1 MRLLSFAPIAALVL
15 TGLVYS
21 VQPSE
26 ATQRPMTPA
35 TADEICAPFLVADD
49 AEYERRRYRGS
60 GTVASA
66 PPPPAPPPPP
76 PPPPSQAADGSIVV
90 SGSRVASPNREQ
102 SMPVQAVGGIA
113 SHSVNRAAV
122 MPQNRERYDGEA
134 VASIMAVADEPVSTF
149 AVDVDTGSY
158 ANVRRFL
165 NQGRVPPQ
173 AAVRTEEMVNYFRYD
188 YARPADRTRPFS
200 ITTDMATTPWNENT
214 RLLRI
219 GLRGYD
225 IERGERPAANLVF
238 LVDVSGSMHSR
249 NKLPLVQCSMAM
261 MAEQLNPRDR
271 VSIVTYAGSTKT
283 ILTGSNDRDEIIAA
297 LGRLRSGGSTAG
309 AAGIS
314 LAYDAARA
322 NMIEGGINRIIL
334 ATDGDFN
341 VGTTNRDQLIEMV
354 EREREAGISLTTLG
368 YGTGNYNEAMMEQIA
383 NHGNGNYAYIDSAM
397 EAHRALVQELS
408 STLFTIA
415 ADVKIQ
421 IEFNPMHVREYRLIG
436 YENRLL
442 AEEDFDND
450 TVDAGEIGAGHQVT
464 ALYEIVPAG
473 SRGWLPERRYSGNRP
488 EARGGE
494 GAELA
499 HLRLRYKLPG
509 EDESRLIEQPIGRSA
524 MLNAR
529 APSGDMA
536 FVTAVAA
543 FGQRLRGDTYLGE
556 FDFADIRRLAQTG
569 GRTSDYWRGEFV
581 TLTELAEAR
590 SAPGGTREGG
600 SR

>member
-21 VQPSE
+21 AQPSQ

-35 TADEICAPFLVADD
+35 TADEICAPFLVGEDED
-49 AEYERRRYRGS
+49 YERRRYRAS
-60 GTVASA
+60 GAVASA

-76 PPPPSQAADGSIVV
+76 PPMQAADQSVV
-90 SGSRVASPNREQ
+90 VTGTRTQAAQESAARGVMRPGISRAVAPR
-102 SMPVQAVGGIA
+102 
-113 SHSVNRAAV
+113 
-122 MPQNRERYDGEA
+122 PQPRNRERYDGEA
-134 VASIMAVADEPVSTF
+134 VASIMAVAEQPVSTF

-188 YARPADRTRPFS
+188 YQRPADRTRPFS

-225 IERGERPAANLVF
+225 IERSERPAANLVF
-238 LVDVSGSMHSR
+238 LVDVSGSMHNR

-283 ILTGSNDRDEIIAA
+283 ILTGSNNRDEIVAA

-322 NMIEGGINRIIL
+322 NMIDGGINRIIL

-368 YGTGNYNEAMMEQIA
+368 YGTGNFNEAMMEQIA

-421 IEFNPMHVREYRLIG
+421 IEFNPLHVQEYRLIG

-464 ALYEIVPAG
+464 ALYEIVPTGA
-473 SRGWLPERRYSGNRP
+473 RGWLPERRYEGNRP
-488 EARGGE
+488 TARGGQ

-524 MLNAR
+524 MVNAR
-529 APSGDMA
+529 APRGDMA

-556 FDFADIRRLAQTG
+556 FDFADIRRLARSG
-569 GRTSDYWRGEFV
+569 GRTGDYWRGEFV

-590 SAPGGTREGG
+590 SAPGGTSEGG
-600 SR
+600 RR

>member
-1 MRLLSFAPIAALVL
+1 MRYIAFAPMAALVL

-21 VQPSE
+21 AQPSE
-26 ATQRPMTPA
+26 ASQRPMTPA
-35 TADEICAPFLVADD
+35 TADEICAPFLAGEDD
-49 AEYERRRYRGS
+49 DFERRRYRTS
-60 GTVASA
+60 GVQSA
-66 PPPPAPPPPP
+66 PVSIAPPAPPPPP
-76 PPPPSQAADGSIVV
+76 RATAESAAD
-90 SGSRVASPNREQ
+90 
-102 SMPVQAVGGIA
+102 QAVVVTGTMRQGA
-113 SHSVNRAAV
+113 SRAAPP
-122 MPQNRERYDGEA
+122 MPYPRPQPQNRERYDGEA
-134 VASIMAVADEPVSTF
+134 VAAIMAVADEPVSTF

-165 NQGRVPPQ
+165 NQGQVPPQ

-188 YARPADRTRPFS
+188 YEQPRDRTRPFS

-225 IERGERPAANLVF
+225 IERSERPAANLVF

-249 NKLPLVQCSMAM
+249 DKLPLVQCSMAM

-283 ILTGSNDRDEIIAA
+283 ILTGSNDRDEIVAA

-322 NMIEGGINRIIL
+322 NLIEDGINRIIL

-368 YGTGNYNEAMMEQIA
+368 FGTGNYNEAMMEQIA

-421 IEFNPMHVREYRLIG
+421 IEFNPLHVREYRLIG

-464 ALYEIVPAG
+464 ALYEIVPTG
-473 SRGWLPERRYSGNRP
+473 SRGWLPERRYAANRP
-488 EARGGE
+488 EARGGQ

-509 EDESRLIEQPIGRSA
+509 EDESRLIEQAIGRSA
-524 MLNAR
+524 MVNAR
-529 APSGDMA
+529 APRGDMA

-543 FGQRLRGDTYLGE
+543 FGQRLRGDTYLGD
-556 FDFADIRRLAQTG
+556 FDFADIRRLARAS
-569 GRTSDYWRGEFV
+569 GRTGDYWRGEFV

-590 SAPGGTREGG
+590 TAPGGSGEGG
-600 SR
+600 KR

>member
-1 MRLLSFAPIAALVL
+1 MAALVL

-21 VQPSE
+21 VQPSQ

-35 TADEICAPFLVADD
+35 TADEICAPFLVGEDED
-49 AEYERRRYRGS
+49 YDRRRYRGS
-60 GTVASA
+60 GQAIGRTGVNQSVSP

-76 PPPPSQAADGSIVV
+76 PRMEAADRSVAV
-90 SGSRVASPNREQ
+90 TSRRVQPSLRP
-102 SMPVQAVGGIA
+102 MPAIGFA
-113 SHSVNRAAV
+113 RP
-122 MPQNRERYDGEA
+122 PQNRERYDGEA
-134 VASIMAVADEPVSTF
+134 VAAIMAVAEEPVSTF

-188 YARPADRTRPFS
+188 YRRPADRTRPFS
-200 ITTDMATTPWNENT
+200 ITTDMSTTPWNDNT

-225 IERGERPAANLVF
+225 IDRRERPAANLVF

-271 VSIVTYAGSTKT
+271 VSIVTYAGTTKT
-283 ILTGSNDRDEIIAA
+283 ILTGSNDRDEIIAS
-297 LGRLRSGGSTAG
+297 LGELRSGGSTAG
-309 AAGIS
+309 AAGIQ

-322 NMIEGGINRIIL
+322 NMIDGGINRIIL

-354 EREREAGISLTTLG
+354 EREREAGVSLTTLG

-421 IEFNPMHVREYRLIG
+421 IEFNPLHVQEYRLIG

-464 ALYEIVPAG
+464 ALYEIVPTG
-473 SRGWLPERRYSGNRP
+473 SRGWLPERRYEGNRP
-488 EARGGE
+488 TARGGQ

-499 HLRLRYKLPG
+499 FLRLRYKLPG

-524 MLNAR
+524 MVNAR
-529 APSGDMA
+529 APRGDMA

-543 FGQRLRGDTYLGE
+543 FGQRLRGDTYLGD
-556 FDFADIRRLAQTG
+556 FDFDDIRRLA
-569 GRTSDYWRGEFV
+569 RTSGRNGDYWRGEFV
-581 TLTELAEAR
+581 ELTELAEAR
-590 SAPGGTREGG
+590 TAPGGTGEGG
-600 SR
+600 RN

>member
-15 TGLVYS
+15 TGLAYS
-21 VQPSE
+21 VQPSQ

-49 AEYERRRYRGS
+49 DEYERRRYRPS
-60 GTVASA
+60 GAVGSA

-76 PPPPSQAADGSIVV
+76 TQAADQAVV
-90 SGSRVASPNREQ
+90 VTGSRRAQPAMESAAS
-102 SMPVQAVGGIA
+102 GIA
-113 SHSVNRAAV
+113 RPA
-122 MPQNRERYDGEA
+122 MMPRQQPQNRERYDGEA
-134 VASIMAVADEPVSTF
+134 VAAIMAVAEEPVSTF

-165 NQGRVPPQ
+165 NEGRVPPQ

-225 IERGERPAANLVF
+225 IERSERPAANLVF
-238 LVDVSGSMHSR
+238 LVDVSGSMHRR

-421 IEFNPMHVREYRLIG
+421 IEFNAMHVREYRLIG

-464 ALYEIVPAG
+464 ALYEIVPTG
-473 SRGWLPERRYSGNRP
+473 SRGWLPERRYEGNRP
-488 EARGGE
+488 TARGGQ

-524 MLNAR
+524 MVNAR

-543 FGQRLRGDTYLGE
+543 FGQRLRGDTYLGD
-556 FDFADIRRLAQTG
+556 FDFADIRRLAQAA
-569 GRTSDYWRGEFV
+569 GRSSDYWRGEFV
-581 TLTELAEAR
+581 TLTELAEAQ

-600 SR
+600 

>member
-1 MRLLSFAPIAALVL
+1 MRLFAFAPMAALVL

-21 VQPSE
+21 VQPGQ

-35 TADEICAPFLVADD
+35 TADQICAPFLAMDD
-49 AEYERRRYRGS
+49 DEYERRRYRPS
-60 GTVASA
+60 GVQGA
-66 PPPPAPPPPP
+66 PTGVAPPPPP
-76 PPPPSQAADGSIVV
+76 PPPIPSAPPPPPVAAEQATANVAGRIASGVV
-90 SGSRVASPNREQ
+90 SGYAQP
-102 SMPVQAVGGIA
+102 
-113 SHSVNRAAV
+113 
-122 MPQNRERYDGEA
+122 PQNREQYAGEA
-134 VASIMAVADEPVSTF
+134 VASIMAVAETPVSTF

-165 NQGRVPPQ
+165 NQGSTPPR
-173 AAVRTEEMVNYFRYD
+173 AAVRTEEMLNYFRYD
-188 YARPADRTRPFS
+188 YDRPQDRTQPFS
-200 ITTDMATTPWNENT
+200 VTADMATTPWNANT

-225 IERGERPAANLVF
+225 IERSERPAANLVF

-249 NKLPLVQCSMAM
+249 DKLPLVQCSLAM

-283 ILTGSNDRDEIIAA
+283 ILTGSSDRNEIIAS
-297 LGRLRSGGSTAG
+297 LGELRSGGSTAG

-383 NHGNGNYAYIDSAM
+383 DHGNGNYAYIDSAM

-421 IEFNPMHVREYRLIG
+421 IEFNPAHVSEYRLIG

-464 ALYEIVPAG
+464 ALYEVVPTG
-473 SRGWLPERRYSGNRP
+473 SRGWLPERRYPGNRP
-488 EARGGE
+488 EARGDLG
-494 GAELA
+494 GELA

-509 EDESRLIEQPIGRSA
+509 EDESRLIERPVQAGMIAS
-524 MLNAR
+524 AR
-529 APSGDMA
+529 APRGDMA

-543 FGQRLRGDTYLGE
+543 FGQRLRGDTYLND
-556 FDFADIRRLAQTG
+556 FSFADIRRLARASG
-569 GRTSDYWRGEFV
+569 SNSDYWRREFV
-581 TLTELAEAR
+581 ELTQLAEAR
-590 SAPGGTREGG
+590 TAPGGTSEG
-600 SR
+600 SKN

>member
-21 VQPSE
+21 AQPSQ

-49 AEYERRRYRGS
+49 DEYERRRYRPS
-60 GTVASA
+60 GAVGSA

-76 PPPPSQAADGSIVV
+76 PPPTQAADQSVVVTGSRRAQPAMESAV
-90 SGSRVASPNREQ
+90 SGIARPTM
-102 SMPVQAVGGIA
+102 MPRPQ
-113 SHSVNRAAV
+113 
-122 MPQNRERYDGEA
+122 PQNRERYDGEA
-134 VASIMAVADEPVSTF
+134 VAAIMAVAEEPVSTF

-165 NQGRVPPQ
+165 NDGRVPPQ
-173 AAVRTEEMVNYFRYD
+173 AAVRTEEMVNYFRYN

-225 IERGERPAANLVF
+225 IERSERPAANLVF
-238 LVDVSGSMHSR
+238 LVDVSGSMHRR

-368 YGTGNYNEAMMEQIA
+368 YGTGNYNESMMEQIA

-421 IEFNPMHVREYRLIG
+421 IEFNPLHVQEYRLIG

-464 ALYEIVPAG
+464 ALYEIVPTG
-473 SRGWLPERRYSGNRP
+473 SRGWLPERRYEGNRP
-488 EARGGE
+488 AARGGQ

-509 EDESRLIEQPIGRSA
+509 EDESRLIERPIGRSA
-524 MLNAR
+524 MLNAQ

-543 FGQRLRGDTYLGE
+543 FGQRLRGDTYLGD
-556 FDFADIRRLAQTG
+556 FDFADIRRLAQAA
-569 GRTSDYWRGEFV
+569 GRSSDYWRGEFV

-600 SR
+600 

>member
-1 MRLLSFAPIAALVL
+1 MRLFAFAPMAALVL

-35 TADEICAPFLVADD
+35 TADEICAPFLATNDD
-49 AEYERRRYRGS
+49 YERRRYRR
-60 GTVASA
+60 SA
-66 PPPPAPPPPP
+66 TQTAPTGVAPPPPP
-76 PPPPSQAADGSIVV
+76 PMPYPSPSPVQAADE
-90 SGSRVASPNREQ
+90 A
-102 SMPVQAVGGIA
+102 AVGTGARAQPGREGYVGAIA
-113 SHSVNRAAV
+113 NPRLVTR
-122 MPQNRERYDGEA
+122 PRQNNERYEGEA
-134 VASIMAVADEPVSTF
+134 VASIMAVAETPVSTF
-149 AVDVDTGSY
+149 TVDVDTGSY

-165 NQGRVPPQ
+165 NQGGTPPR
-173 AAVRTEEMVNYFRYD
+173 AAVRTEEMLNYFRYD
-188 YARPADRTRPFS
+188 YDRPRDRTQPFS
-200 ITTDMATTPWNENT
+200 VTTDMSTTPWNDNT

-225 IERGERPAANLVF
+225 IERSERPAANLVF
-238 LVDVSGSMHSR
+238 LVDVSGSMHSQ

-261 MAEQLNPRDR
+261 MAQELNPRDR

-283 ILTGSNDRDEIIAA
+283 ILTGSSDRDEIIAS
-297 LGRLRSGGSTAG
+297 LGELRSGGSTAG

-341 VGTTNRDQLIEMV
+341 VGTTNREQLIEMV

-383 NHGNGNYAYIDSAM
+383 DHGNGNYAYIDSAM

-415 ADVKIQ
+415 SDVKIQ
-421 IEFNPMHVREYRLIG
+421 IEFNPAHVSEYRLIG

-450 TVDAGEIGAGHQVT
+450 TVDAGDIGAGHQVT
-464 ALYEIVPAG
+464 ALYEVVPAG
-473 SRGWLPERRYSGNRP
+473 SQGWLPERRYAANRAT
-488 EARGGE
+488 ERGDLS
-494 GAELA
+494 AELA

-509 EDESRLIEQPIGRSA
+509 ESESRLIEQPVSASLVRTARSP
-524 MLNAR
+524 R
-529 APSGDMA
+529 GDMA

-543 FGQRLRGDTYLGE
+543 FGQRLRGDTYLGD
-556 FDFADIRRLAQTG
+556 FSFADIRQLARASG
-569 GRTSDYWRGEFV
+569 NNGDYWRREFV
-581 TLTELAEAR
+581 EMTELAEAR
-590 SAPGGTREGG
+590 TAPGGTSEGG
-600 SR
+600 RK

>member
-1 MRLLSFAPIAALVL
+1 
-15 TGLVYS
+15 
-21 VQPSE
+21 
-26 ATQRPMTPA
+26 MTPA
-35 TADEICAPFLVADD
+35 TADEICAPFLVGEDD
-49 AEYERRRYRGS
+49 DFERRRYRTS
-60 GTVASA
+60 GVQSA
-66 PPPPAPPPPP
+66 PVGVAPLPPPAPPPAPRAAAE
-76 PPPPSQAADGSIVV
+76 SAADQAVV
-90 SGSRVASPNREQ
+90 VTGSRRTGVSRVSP
-102 SMPVQAVGGIA
+102 
-113 SHSVNRAAV
+113 SVPYPRPQ
-122 MPQNRERYDGEA
+122 PQNRERYDGEA
-134 VASIMAVADEPVSTF
+134 VASIMAVAEEPVSTF

-165 NQGRVPPQ
+165 NQGRVPPR
-173 AAVRTEEMVNYFRYD
+173 AAVRTEEMLNYFRYD
-188 YARPADRTRPFS
+188 YDRPRDRTRPFS

-225 IERGERPAANLVF
+225 IDRSERPAANLVF

-249 NKLPLVQCSMAM
+249 DKLPLVQCSMAM
-261 MAEQLNPRDR
+261 MADQLNPRDR

-283 ILTGSNDRDEIIAA
+283 VLTGSNDREEIIAA

-314 LAYDAARA
+314 LAYSAARA
-322 NMIEGGINRIIL
+322 NLIEDGINRIIL

-341 VGTTNRDQLIEMV
+341 VGTTNRDRLIEMV

-421 IEFNPMHVREYRLIG
+421 IEFNPLHVREYRLIG

-464 ALYEIVPAG
+464 ALYEIVPTG
-473 SRGWLPERRYSGNRP
+473 SRGWLPERRYAANRA

-494 GAELA
+494 GAEFA

-509 EDESRLIEQPIGRSA
+509 EDESRLIEQAIGRSA
-524 MLNAR
+524 MVNAR
-529 APSGDMA
+529 APRGDMA

-543 FGQRLRGDTYLGE
+543 FGQRLRGDTYLGD
-556 FDFADIRRLAQTG
+556 FDFSDIRRLARAS
-569 GRTSDYWRGEFV
+569 GRTGDYWRGEFV

-590 SAPGGTREGG
+590 SAPGGSGEG
-600 SR
+600 SKR

>member
-15 TGLVYS
+15 TGLAYS
-21 VQPSE
+21 VQPSQ

-49 AEYERRRYRGS
+49 DEYERRRYRPS
-60 GTVASA
+60 GAVGAA

-76 PPPPSQAADGSIVV
+76 TQAADQAVV
-90 SGSRVASPNREQ
+90 VTGSRRAQPAMESAAS
-102 SMPVQAVGGIA
+102 GIA
-113 SHSVNRAAV
+113 RPA
-122 MPQNRERYDGEA
+122 MMPRPQPQNRERYDGEA
-134 VASIMAVADEPVSTF
+134 VAAIMAVAEEPVSTF

-165 NQGRVPPQ
+165 NEGRVPPQ

-225 IERGERPAANLVF
+225 IERSERPAANLVF
-238 LVDVSGSMHSR
+238 LVDVSGSMHRR

-421 IEFNPMHVREYRLIG
+421 IEFNPLHVQEYRLIG

-464 ALYEIVPAG
+464 ALYEIVPTG
-473 SRGWLPERRYSGNRP
+473 SRGWLPERRYEGNRP
-488 EARGGE
+488 AARGGQ

-499 HLRLRYKLPG
+499 FLRLRYKLPG

-524 MLNAR
+524 MVNAR

-543 FGQRLRGDTYLGE
+543 FGQRLRGDTYLGD
-556 FDFADIRRLAQTG
+556 FDFADIRRLAQAA
-569 GRTSDYWRGEFV
+569 GRSSDYWRGEFV

-600 SR
+600 

>member
-1 MRLLSFAPIAALVL
+1 MRLIAFAPMAALVL
-15 TGLVYS
+15 TGLIYS
-21 VQPSE
+21 VQPSQ

-35 TADEICAPFLVADD
+35 TADEICAAFLVTNDD
-49 AEYERRRYRGS
+49 EYDRRRYRS
-60 GTVASA
+60 GGVVSN
-66 PPPPAPPPPP
+66 APPPPP
-76 PPPPSQAADGSIVV
+76 PSMPPP
-90 SGSRVASPNREQ
+90 PP
-102 SMPVQAVGGIA
+102 PVQAGDQSVVVTGARTQAAQESVGRGIA
-113 SHSVNRAAV
+113 RPRVTRAAPRR
-122 MPQNRERYDGEA
+122 PQNNERYEGEA
-134 VASIMAVADEPVSTF
+134 VAAIMAVAETPVSTF

-165 NQGRVPPQ
+165 NQGGTPPR
-173 AAVRTEEMVNYFRYD
+173 AAVRTEEMLNYFRYD
-188 YARPADRTRPFS
+188 YDRPRDRTQPFS
-200 ITTDMATTPWNENT
+200 VTTDMSTTPWNANT
-214 RLLRI
+214 RLLRV

-225 IERGERPAANLVF
+225 IGRSERPAANLVF

-249 NKLPLVQCSMAM
+249 DKLPLVQCSMAM
-261 MAEQLNPRDR
+261 MAQELNPRDR

-283 ILTGSNDRDEIIAA
+283 ILSGSSDRDEIIAS
-297 LGRLRSGGSTAG
+297 LSELRSGGSTAG

-341 VGTTNRDQLIEMV
+341 VGTTNREQLIEMV

-383 NHGNGNYAYIDSAM
+383 DHGNGNYAYIDSAM

-415 ADVKIQ
+415 SDVKIQ
-421 IEFNPMHVREYRLIG
+421 IEFNPAHVSEYRLIG

-464 ALYEIVPAG
+464 ALYEVVPTG
-473 SRGWLPERRYSGNRP
+473 SRGWLPDRRYAANRTA
-488 EARGGE
+488 ERGDLGS
-494 GAELA
+494 ELA

-509 EDESRLIEQPIGRSA
+509 EDTSRLIEQPVSASLIGTARSP
-524 MLNAR
+524 R
-529 APSGDMA
+529 GDMA

-556 FDFADIRRLAQTG
+556 FDFADIRRLARASG
-569 GRTSDYWRGEFV
+569 SNDGYWRREFV
-581 TLTELAEAR
+581 ELTELAEAR
-590 SAPGGTREGG
+590 TAPGGTSEG
-600 SR
+600 SRN

>member
-1 MRLLSFAPIAALVL
+1 MRLFAFAPMAALVL

-35 TADEICAPFLVADD
+35 TADEICAPFLVTNDE
-49 AEYERRRYRGS
+49 EYERRRYRRS
-60 GTVASA
+60 GNVSSA
-66 PPPPAPPPPP
+66 PTGVAPPPPP
-76 PPPPSQAADGSIVV
+76 PMPSPPPPPVAAQEATADAIGRSNRVAGGVV
-90 SGSRVASPNREQ
+90 SGYAQQPA
-102 SMPVQAVGGIA
+102 PA
-113 SHSVNRAAV
+113 
-122 MPQNRERYDGEA
+122 QNRERYEGEA
-134 VASIMAVADEPVSTF
+134 VASIMAVAETPVSTF

-165 NQGRVPPQ
+165 NQGGTPPR
-173 AAVRTEEMVNYFRYD
+173 AAVRTEEMLNYFRYD
-188 YARPADRTRPFS
+188 YDRPRDRTQPFS
-200 ITTDMATTPWNENT
+200 VSTDMSTTPWNADT

-225 IERGERPAANLVF
+225 IDRSERPAANLVF
-238 LVDVSGSMHSR
+238 LVDVSGSMHSQ
-249 NKLPLVQCSMAM
+249 NKLPLVRCSMAM
-261 MAEQLNPRDR
+261 MAQELNPRDR

-283 ILTGSNDRDEIIAA
+283 ILTGSSDRDEIIAS
-297 LGRLRSGGSTAG
+297 LSELQSGGSTAG

-341 VGTTNRDQLIEMV
+341 VGTTNREQLIEMV

-383 NHGNGNYAYIDSAM
+383 DHGNGNYAYIDSAM

-415 ADVKIQ
+415 SDVKIQ
-421 IEFNPMHVREYRLIG
+421 IEFNPAHVSEYRLIG

-464 ALYEIVPAG
+464 ALYEIVPTG
-473 SRGWLPERRYSGNRP
+473 SNGWLPERRYAANRTA
-488 EARGGE
+488 ERGDL

-509 EDESRLIEQPIGRSA
+509 EDDSRLIEQTVSASLIGS
-524 MLNAR
+524 AR
-529 APSGDMA
+529 APRGDMA

-556 FDFADIRRLAQTG
+556 FDFGDIRQLARASG
-569 GRTSDYWRGEFV
+569 NSGDYWRREFV
-581 TLTELAEAR
+581 ELTELAEAR
-590 SAPGGTREGG
+590 TAPGGTSEG
-600 SR
+600 SRN

>member
-1 MRLLSFAPIAALVL
+1 MRLVSFAPMAALVL

-21 VQPSE
+21 VHPSQ

-35 TADEICAPFLVADD
+35 SANEICAPFLVAND
-49 AEYERRRYRGS
+49 ADYERRRYRGS
-60 GTVASA
+60 GAQAGINRSTAR
-66 PPPPAPPPPP
+66 PTTAPPPPP
-76 PPPPSQAADGSIVV
+76 PPMAPPPPAPMAEAVAD
-90 SGSRVASPNREQ
+90 
-102 SMPVQAVGGIA
+102 QAV
-113 SHSVNRAAV
+113 SVAGRRQVAPSVGYVRPPA
-122 MPQNRERYDGEA
+122 QNRERYDGEA
-134 VASIMAVADEPVSTF
+134 VAAIMAVAEEPVSTF

-158 ANVRRFL
+158 SNVRRFL
-165 NQGRVPPQ
+165 NEGRVPPQ

-188 YARPADRTRPFS
+188 YDRPRDRTQPFS
-200 ITTDMATTPWNENT
+200 ITTDMTTTPWNENT

-225 IERGERPAANLVF
+225 IERTERPSANLVF

-261 MAEQLNPRDR
+261 MAEQLNPGDR
-271 VSIVTYAGSTKT
+271 VSIVTYAGTTKT
-283 ILTGSNDRDEIIAA
+283 VLEGSNDRDEIIAA

-322 NMIEGGINRIIL
+322 NFLDDGINRILL

-341 VGTTNRDQLIEMV
+341 VGTTNREQLIEMV

-421 IEFNPMHVREYRLIG
+421 IEFNPLHVREYRLIG

-464 ALYEIVPAG
+464 ALYEIVPVG
-473 SRGWLPERRYSGNRP
+473 SEGWLPNRRYAANRP
-488 EARGGE
+488 VARSGQ

-509 EDESRLIEQPIGRSA
+509 EDESRLIEQAIGRSA
-524 MLNAR
+524 MTNAR
-529 APSGDMA
+529 APRGDMA

-556 FDFADIRRLAQTG
+556 YDFADIRRLARASG
-569 GRTSDYWRGEFV
+569 SNGDYWRREFLE
-581 TLTELAEAR
+581 LTELAEAR
-590 SAPGGTREGG
+590 SAPGGTGEG
-600 SR
+600 SKN